1 MLNKKGEIMV
11 GTGVKILAAVVV
23 GSLLLF
29 GTYAVVSETVMPSA
43 NQKIAELFDV
53 APENQ
58 GGNSTVD
65 GNETIYDNEL
75 IESKYGMRLIV
86 ISKNLIESRYGIA
99 IEESDV
105 HWIINGEDA
114 GTGLYYATANADPLP
129 VGTTVQAVIC
139 VSKGSISDNP
149 NCHKISSFYLD

>member
-23 GSLLLF
+23 GSLLLC

-58 GGNSTVD
+58 GGESMAD
-65 GNETIYDNEL
+65 DSETIYDNEL
-75 IESKYGMRLIV
+75 IVSKYSMRLIV
-86 ISKNLIESRYGIA
+86 INKNLIESRYGIA
-99 IEESDV
+99 VEESDV
-105 HWIINGEDA
+105 HWIINGEEA
-114 GTGLYYATANADPLP
+114 GTGFYYATASANPLP
-129 VGTTVQAVIC
+129 AGTSVQAIIC

-149 NCHKISSFYLD
+149 NCCEISSFYLD